1 MLTPPPQAPLALV
14 LDTNVVIDWL
24 VFDHPFM
31 EPLRR
36 AAAVGRVRILTYDP
50 AIDEVRRVLAYPML
64 KLPVTRQSAVMTQY
78 LAQTVLA
85 TVPPDFTL
93 DALQTP
99 PGFPRCRDPDDQ
111 HFLALAFHTR
121 AHALA
126 SRDKA
131 VLKLT
136 RRLRKFGV
144 TLFTVPELIETCV
157 RLNEPTAAASVTDFQ

>member
-1 MLTPPPQAPLALV
+1 MPPTPLLSVV

-36 AAAVGRVRILTYDP
+36 AIGSGHVRVLTHGP
-50 AIDEVRRVLAYPML
+50 AIDELRRVLAYPL
-64 KLPVTRQSAVMTQY
+64 LELPVTRQSSLMSSY
-78 LAQTVLA
+78 RAQTVPA
-85 TVPPDFTL
+85 TLPPQFSL
-93 DALQTP
+93 EALQTP
-99 PGFPRCRDPDDQ
+99 AGFPRCRDADDQ
-111 HFLALAFHTR
+111 HFLALAFHTQ

-144 TLFTVPELIETCV
+144 TILTVPELIALCERLDDCV
-157 RLNEPTAAASVTDFQ
+157 VPAITPEFR